1 MKSILDSLKSVQT
14 KKDIVTTI
22 EYDCQ
27 SSAKEEEVFDL
38 VWGILQNDLD
48 SFSKITYVSK
58 WKYRSTHKQ
67 QKCCFFVFCFCSLFL
82 FLLSFFPSFSFLFLL
97 LLSSFLFFLL
107 LFSFGLFV
115 LASSFFFTAF

>member
-48 SFSKITYVSK
+48 SFSKITYDVDSSEHRIKVEVSQ
-58 WKYRSTHKQ
+58 H
-67 QKCCFFVFCFCSLFL
+67 
-82 FLLSFFPSFSFLFLL
+82 
-97 LLSSFLFFLL
+97 
-107 LFSFGLFV
+107 
-115 LASSFFFTAF
+115 A